1 MEETTNELHKNIKLR
16 PMYRHNY
23 PAHMHKEI
31 EMIFMID
38 GDNSVY
44 CNGVTY
50 ELPAGSILLVPP
62 NTIHAYNSPP
72 SRECY
77 SLLLIVD
84 PSLLSG
90 TATQLLFNVPKTP
103 VYIDRDKKS
112 IAWQLIQQA
121 HTNGNTISKDSFL
134 MLISTIIA
142 VVLDHM
148 ELVPPSQ
155 EGHHEQSIIRYCQ
168 EHYMEPITI
177 EQMAADLSIN
187 KNYISRYFSQ
197 SLNISFPNYLNGLR
211 LKKAISL
218 LKNINI
224 SILDVAAMSGFGSLR
239 SFNRYFAEQYG
250 MPPNQ
255 YRKLMLNIPANP
267 SPSDNYVDLYD

>member
-1 MEETTNELHKNIKLR
+1 MEITTNELHKNIKLR

-38 GDNSVY
+38 GDNSAY
-44 CNGVTY
+44 CNGITY
-50 ELPAGSILLVPP
+50 DLPTGSILLVPP

-84 PSLLSG
+84 PALLSG
-90 TATQLLFNVPKTP
+90 PATQLLYNIPETP
-103 VYIDRDKKS
+103 VYLDREKKS

-121 HTNGNTISKDSFL
+121 HINGNTISKDSFL
-134 MLISTIIA
+134 MLVSTIVA
-142 VVLDHM
+142 TVLDNM
-148 ELVPPSQ
+148 KLIPPSH
-155 EGHHEQSIIRYCQ
+155 EGHYEQSIIQYCQ
-168 EHYMEPITI
+168 EHYMDPITI
-177 EQMAADLSIN
+177 EQMAKDLAIN
-187 KNYISRYFSQ
+187 KNHISRYFSQ

-211 LKKAISL
+211 LKKALSL

-224 SILDVAAMSGFGSLR
+224 SIVDVAAMSGFGSLR

-250 MPPNQ
+250 VPPTK
-255 YRKLMLNIPANP
+255 YRKLLLNIPAAL
-267 SPSDNYVDLYD
+267 SLSDDYVDLYD